1 MSRGDKKDQRKMAK
15 DNATNNSGRWKGKG
29 KFNKNPQTKNKSNN
43 FKNKVEDFVFYIGS
57 AKQASDYVNT
67 AEYLINFIKKTYD
80 DGNDIADALS
90 EEREFPI
97 KAVEPKLGVSSEKDV
112 TKKSVEDRQ
121 NELKYNKRLD
131 LFIRR

>member
-1 MSRGDKKDQRKMAK
+1 M
-15 DNATNNSGRWKGKG
+15 
-29 KFNKNPQTKNKSNN
+29 
-43 FKNKVEDFVFYIGS
+43 EDFVFYIGS

-90 EEREFPI
+90 EERDFPM
-97 KAVEPKLGVSSEKDV
+97 KTVEPKLEVSSEKDD

-121 NELKYNKRLD
+121 NELKYNKRLY
-131 LFIRR
+131 LFIKRERVYEKINTKAYAFFWERCSKAMKNKL